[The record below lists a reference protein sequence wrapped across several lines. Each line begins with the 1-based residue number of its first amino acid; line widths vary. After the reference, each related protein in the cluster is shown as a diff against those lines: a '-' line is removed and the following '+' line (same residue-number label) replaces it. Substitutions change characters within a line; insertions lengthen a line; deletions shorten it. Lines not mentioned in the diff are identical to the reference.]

1 MRKPQR
7 KRRLLVSIAVMLA
20 VVGIGFALPEHASI
34 PVAGATSKDWN
45 AKSFWYEPW
54 GASGVHKGIDIFAVH
69 GQPVISAVPGVVLY
83 RGQLGLGGNVAVV
96 IGPKWR
102 LHYYAHL
109 AEASSGPTFVRSGSA
124 LGAVGSSGNAAGK
137 PPHLHYAVL
146 SLVPIPW
153 RYSAATQGWKQM
165 FFLDPA
171 AVLAPG
177 H

>member
-1 MRKPQR
+1 M
-7 KRRLLVSIAVMLA
+7 
-20 VVGIGFALPEHASI
+20 
-34 PVAGATSKDWN
+34 
-45 AKSFWYEPW
+45 
-54 GASGVHKGIDIFAVH
+54 HKGIDIFAVH
-69 GQPVISAVPGVVLY
+69 GKPVISAVPGVVLY

-109 AEASSGPTFVRSGSA
+109 AEASSGLTFVRSGSA